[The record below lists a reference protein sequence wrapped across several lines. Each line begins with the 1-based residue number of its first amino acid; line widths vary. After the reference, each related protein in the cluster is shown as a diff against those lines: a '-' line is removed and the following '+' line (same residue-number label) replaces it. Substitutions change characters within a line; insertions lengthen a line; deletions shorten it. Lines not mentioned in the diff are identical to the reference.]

1 MLESSPKMASLQKSH
16 VVSNYIP
23 KSKRFW
29 LVVRSALDMRSRS
42 PSTLGSL
49 RHTWTL
55 ETFPCRV
62 PSRVGASGGDFRPM
76 AIFLGVVEERK
87 THAGPWK
94 HSMEEPRPFTAVI
107 TSKPECRRARCT
119 RSNEFYIL
127 ASYLWRVAMRLSSL
141 IKSSEEEPG
150 TMPQPVSDLWLDCW
164 ECKWM
169 LFSSFA
175 PRAFNTLESSLYC
188 FLFVLE
194 TDVRGEILAMGPA
207 KAACGEGS
215 FDGRKSVLDSVKSTT
230 RTLSDTWKWLP
241 SRSIFYHS
249 SRTLRPSSSVHS

>member
-1 MLESSPKMASLQKSH
+1 MHITANARIYSPKMASLQKSH

-76 AIFLGVVEERK
+76 AIFSKVVEEMK

-107 TSKPECRRARCT
+107 TSRHKSRRT
-119 RSNEFYIL
+119 RGRRPNELYIL
-127 ASYLWRVAMRLSSL
+127 ASYLWRVAMRLSSFTQ
-141 IKSSEEEPG
+141 SSEEEPG
-150 TMPQPVSDLWLDCW
+150 TMGTV
-164 ECKWM
+164 
-169 LFSSFA
+169 
-175 PRAFNTLESSLYC
+175 
-188 FLFVLE
+188 
-194 TDVRGEILAMGPA
+194 
-207 KAACGEGS
+207 
-215 FDGRKSVLDSVKSTT
+215 
-230 RTLSDTWKWLP
+230 
-241 SRSIFYHS
+241 
-249 SRTLRPSSSVHS
+249 